1 MKKNVLF
8 SVLILAVSVV
18 LFLLKAT
25 GMAAH
30 IALSVIGLALLVV
43 YAVKTKKEWKK
54 PALEILCRVFYAVAL
69 ITGVV
74 VLKVSGAAVLAI
86 VHKASAAIF
95 TVLFVVLF
103 VQKVASKA
111 K

>member
-30 IALSVIGLALLVV
+30 IGVGVVGLALLVV
-43 YAVKTKKEWKK
+43 YAVATKKEWKN
-54 PALEILCRVFYAVAL
+54 PALEVLCRVVYAIAL

-74 VLKVSGAAVLAI
+74 VLKVSGIAALGI

-95 TVLFVVLF
+95 TVLFIILF